1 MVQIPV
7 FNRLSFSEYIAL
19 IGSFILVILEFVIRI
34 LALALPSSI
43 INLFYRASRRL
54 FDRVISARSKK
65 AEAKKLNITTSIR
78 NATEFTDLCRFFGYT
93 AEEHIVQTR
102 DGYLL
107 GVHRLAWKRGEENQ
121 NVNYGTGTQR
131 KGVVYMHHGL
141 LMSSEVW
148 VCMTEEERCLPF
160 RLVELGYDVWLGNN
174 RGNKYSKKNIYHSP
188 NETRFWN
195 FSMDEFAFYDIP
207 DTIEYILQTTMA
219 TSLSYIGFSQGTAQ
233 AFASLAVHPKLNKKI
248 NVFIALAPAMSP
260 PGLSNSVVNALVKSS
275 PKVLFLLFG
284 HYSILSSTTVWQ
296 SILYP
301 PIYTR
306 LIDLALSNLFG
317 WKVRNISA
325 SQKLAAYSHLYSFT
339 STKSVVHWFQII
351 RNKTFH
357 MFDDDRSPFMSL
369 GSKNFTK
376 VKKFPT
382 RNIKSPITLVY
393 GGSDSLVDIDV
404 MRKELPSHTSV
415 VEIKHFEHLD
425 FLWARE
431 VETLVFPHVFKA
443 LEEHSVATEASECHD
458 CEGRI
463 FNLNDTGTVVSRDS
477 ITSEESRRPLTSS
490 DSSTFPFGLD
500 NTPLKS
506 VLKRSG
512 ASSRS
517 NIPRPCNSAR
527 KRSKVN
533 TDDNNFLEEVAHTLS
548 PKPTL
553 AALVEEDQSKS
564 IPSNDPEGHST
575 SALGSQ
581 FDSNAKNREVIS
593 PELDEKVLPPAE
605 SSVKKFGSN
614 GNMSGTVAGKMSG
627 SATGSV
633 AGCVVGTVAGS
644 MAGSATG
651 NINGAHTYERFIIK
665 ARRDKRG
672 GKFIEHLD

>member
-54 FDRVISARSKK
+54 FDRVISTSSKK

-78 NATEFTDLCRFFGYT
+78 NATEFTDLCRFFRYT

-121 NVNYGTGTQR
+121 NINYGTGTQR

-207 DTIEYILQTTMA
+207 DTIEYILQTTLA

-233 AFASLAVHPKLNKKI
+233 AFASLAVHPKLNKKV

-306 LIDLALSNLFG
+306 LIDVALSNLFG

-357 MFDDDRSPFMSL
+357 MFDDDRSLFMSL

-404 MRKELPSHTSV
+404 MLKELPSHTSV
-415 VEIKHFEHLD
+415 IEIKHFEHLD

-431 VETLVFPHVFKA
+431 VEALVFPHVFKA

-458 CEGRI
+458 CEGSRI

-490 DSSTFPFGLD
+490 DSSTFRFGLD
-500 NTPLKS
+500 TSPLKS
-506 VLKRSG
+506 ALKRTG
-512 ASSRS
+512 ASCS

-527 KRSKVN
+527 RRSNAN
-533 TDDNNFLEEVAHTLS
+533 TDKFNILEEVAHTMS

-553 AALVEEDQSKS
+553 EALVEEDQSKS
-564 IPSNDPEGHST
+564 TLFNDLEGHSALT
-575 SALGSQ
+575 LGSQ
-581 FDSNAKNREVIS
+581 FDCNANNQEVIS
-593 PELDEKVLPPAE
+593 PKLDEKLLPPSE
-605 SSVKKFGSN
+605 SSVNKFDSN

-651 NINGAHTYERFIIK
+651 NMNSANSHDGIVSK
-665 ARRDKRG
+665 SRRNKRK
-672 GKFIEHLD
+672 GKFVGI